1 MDNKTYALFKN
12 VIFGPFLRIYNRPEI
27 AHLER
32 IPATGPAILASSHQS
47 VLDSFFLPLLSPR
60 QITFLAKKEYFEG
73 KTLVGKLQKWFFTS
87 VGQVPVDRESA
98 TASDAAIVAATR
110 VIDKGDLFGIYP
122 EGTRSPDGRVYRGHS
137 GVARI
142 AYRVNAS
149 RTPDTAVAIIPIA
162 MIGSRDA
169 NPIGSWILRPA
180 KVRIVVCE
188 PINPL
193 VFAAERGLEVGTYET
208 ERALT
213 DHIMAVLAEA
223 VGAEYVDVYAS
234 TVKKSLAAGEGYPPG
249 AEPGAGARSEG

>member
-12 VIFGPFLRIYNRPEI
+12 VLFGPFLRVYNRPEI
-27 AHLER
+27 THVDF

-47 VLDSFFLPLLSPR
+47 VLDSFYLPLLSPR

-87 VGQVPVDRESA
+87 VGQVPLDRESA
-98 TASDAAIVAATR
+98 SAGEAAVTAAQK

-142 AYRVNAS
+142 AYTVNAS
-149 RTPDTAVAIIPIA
+149 RTVDAAVDVIPIA

-180 KVRIVVCE
+180 KVKIVVCA

-193 VFAAERGLEVGTYET
+193 RFAEERGLKVGTYET

-213 DHIMAVLAEA
+213 DHIMKVLADA
-223 VGAEYVDVYAS
+223 VGTEYVDVYAS
-234 TVKKSLAAGEGYPPG
+234 TVKKALANGEGYPPEAQPHTG
-249 AEPGAGARSEG
+249 REGN